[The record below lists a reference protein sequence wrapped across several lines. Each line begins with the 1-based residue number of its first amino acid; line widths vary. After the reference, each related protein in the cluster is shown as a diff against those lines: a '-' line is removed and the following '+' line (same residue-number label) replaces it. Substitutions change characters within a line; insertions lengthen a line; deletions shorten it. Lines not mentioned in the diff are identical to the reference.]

1 MLPVIDKYIATG
13 ELSTTQ
19 SQGSERQTPPLSH
32 PVARSQSEV
41 NSYLVVGSLGSVTS
55 WNHFYSKHPQL
66 SSLYEPQYSHPR
78 DDLKLAP
85 CSDAA
90 YLTGFGPGKAMIC
103 TLSRLASCGCVCEGG
118 DALLTDLFIN
128 VLGMSASCDKR
139 PVSRLGVAPKALP
152 STAPLAE
159 DEKHIQVAHDEEIVW
174 LGWTMRGRCKAGTDM
189 GQGHSEPDGLWV
201 AGGGSFLLVNVPF
214 PHRGVLSNFALLRVS
229 KQLFEEAAPIA
240 YENRLS
246 FADFSDATIFFK
258 AIGST
263 IVHVKHVAIEGRYS
277 KLESDG
283 RAMFV
288 LLAKAINLRSV
299 AFEHGCLCG
308 CNTGVDDIVEMARPC
323 LKKMHE
329 ARNGVEKSVQVIDL
343 LQVGPVDSCDKCKN
357 GHETCEYTEC
367 TRYLTSELKVNCA
380 KSEEHGLEV
389 AAALRSSVA
398 KLLKK
403 GFKSS
408 WRWY

>member
-128 VLGMSASCDKR
+128 VLGMSAS
-139 PVSRLGVAPKALP
+139 
-152 STAPLAE
+152 
-159 DEKHIQVAHDEEIVW
+159 
-174 LGWTMRGRCKAGTDM
+174 
-189 GQGHSEPDGLWV
+189 
-201 AGGGSFLLVNVPF
+201 
-214 PHRGVLSNFALLRVS
+214 
-229 KQLFEEAAPIA
+229 
-240 YENRLS
+240 
-246 FADFSDATIFFK
+246 
-258 AIGST
+258 
-263 IVHVKHVAIEGRYS
+263 
-277 KLESDG
+277 
-283 RAMFV
+283 
-288 LLAKAINLRSV
+288 
-299 AFEHGCLCG
+299 
-308 CNTGVDDIVEMARPC
+308 
-323 LKKMHE
+323 
-329 ARNGVEKSVQVIDL
+329 
-343 LQVGPVDSCDKCKN
+343 VG
-357 GHETCEYTEC
+357 
-367 TRYLTSELKVNCA
+367 
-380 KSEEHGLEV
+380 EEHAGHT
-389 AAALRSSVA
+389 
-398 KLLKK
+398 
-403 GFKSS
+403 
-408 WRWY
+408 W

>member
-66 SSLYEPQYSHPR
+66 SSLFEPQYSHPR

-90 YLTGFGPGKAMIC
+90 YLTGFGPGKAMI
-103 TLSRLASCGCVCEGG
+103 S
-118 DALLTDLFIN
+118 
-128 VLGMSASCDKR
+128 
-139 PVSRLGVAPKALP
+139 LP

-229 KQLFEEAAPIA
+229 KQLFEEAAPNA

-357 GHETCEYTEC
+357 GHDTCEYTEC

-380 KSEEHGLEV
+380 ESEEHGLEV
-389 AAALRSSVA
+389 AAALRSSMA